1 MCGSLAAGSLV
12 VSWQVQRSCCNC
24 YSAVALAAAAAAVA
38 SMMMILRPTGFS
50 CSSSSKNG
58 GWALVLHLLL
68 QLYLDLCFHHC
79 ALVAKEE
86 AEGRDDVECGVLHEH
101 PS

>member
-1 MCGSLAAGSLV
+1 
-12 VSWQVQRSCCNC
+12 VQRSCCNC

-38 SMMMILRPTGFS
+38 RMILRPTGFS
-50 CSSSSKNG
+50 CSSSPKNG

-68 QLYLDLCFHHC
+68 QLLLHLCFHHC

-86 AEGRDDVECGVLHEH
+86 AEARDDVECGVLHEH